1 LFFIFVVYDIVTH
14 IKHILRRD
22 FPVPMI
28 DTKKLDFVRATVK
41 RKKIIMLNELVT
53 LLGCS
58 SRTTQVKLKLWKAY
72 TSYNQ
77 NGKYY
82 TLPEIPRFDVNG
94 LWRYKNIAFSK
105 HGNLKQTIIHLV
117 MVSSAGLSGRQIGEL
132 LGLAPQSFMHHF
144 RKCPGLRREKHEG
157 VFVYFA
163 DEPEIYEM
171 QRRQKQKTVNRSAI
185 AAISEPDAV
194 MILVAIIRHHGISA
208 DDILALPK
216 IKKSKLTLLTI
227 QGFMEHHGLVKK
239 IPILKH

>member
-1 LFFIFVVYDIVTH
+1 MFFIFVVYDIVTH